1 MTKTPIKIKEGA
13 IWLRMKY
20 PYSVEYLL
28 QEQARQKRQ
37 IIESIL
43 NDKSNNWHIV
53 ISKIINEIKKWG

>member
-1 MTKTPIKIKEGA
+1 MKVKPIEVYYMEKCEEVKE
-13 IWLRMKY
+13 LRRK
-20 PYSVEYLL
+20 L